1 MTLTFLPLDGVNVQ
15 LLQPFAEIHHEQ
27 NHRRLCNDWRGSRGA
42 RSIFI
47 SIRVAILIPR
57 SWCSVHIK
65 VFPQQ
70 KHFVLKFTSFLTCL
84 KSMLLEFLGRGWR
97 PSYRNVLLAVRK
109 ELNIPCSSKLST
121 EDLEAEIFLH
131 LLRDYSRHVSCIF
144 LYYLHLGFY

>member
-1 MTLTFLPLDGVNVQ
+1 MSSYFSPLLKSIMSRTTVDYAMIEEDLEERDQFLSAL
-15 LLQPFAEIHHEQ
+15 E
-27 NHRRLCNDWRGSRGA
+27 SRFLFLAADA
-42 RSIFI
+42 RSTLRFFLNK
-47 SIRVAILIPR
+47 SI
-57 SWCSVHIK
+57 
-65 VFPQQ
+65 
-70 KHFVLKFTSFLTCL
+70 VLKFTSFLTCL

-144 LYYLHLGFY
+144 LYYLHLQVNYGMCLPKVMQ